1 MKTKPQEKAK
11 DLVSKF
17 GHDLALKVVTEI
29 TIAMETY
36 DDRNDTFELQ
46 NMEGDFRYWDQ
57 VNIELQHLR
66 QQQDEKQSP
75 SAVELLV
82 LKLGKEWVLEE
93 RDLYLIGQA
102 KENEKQEHKE
112 TWDTAHQ
119 AGRFEGKGIAEENW
133 QTFEEYW
140 DEKFK
145 RQ

>member
-75 SAVELLV
+75 SAVEWLIEEFD
-82 LKLGKEWVLEE
+82 LKMQDNFYMTK
-93 RDLYLIGQA
+93 IQQA
-102 KENEKQEHKE
+102 KEIDKQAHKE
-112 TWDTAHQ
+112 TWDVAHQ

-140 DEKFK
+140 DEEFK